1 MNELVRIENTEQ
13 SFSEDW
19 SPATRPLLIVLTAV
33 ICLVGFLG
41 ESFYTYPCRTNF
53 QNKINPNICIF
64 SITTP

>member
-41 ESFYTYPCRTNF
+41 ESYTYILLPAELTFKIKLIRTVVSF
-53 QNKINPNICIF
+53 L
-64 SITTP
+64 

>member
-41 ESFYTYPCRTNF
+41 ESFFILLLTELTFKIKLIRTF
-53 QNKINPNICIF
+53 VSF
-64 SITTP
+64 L